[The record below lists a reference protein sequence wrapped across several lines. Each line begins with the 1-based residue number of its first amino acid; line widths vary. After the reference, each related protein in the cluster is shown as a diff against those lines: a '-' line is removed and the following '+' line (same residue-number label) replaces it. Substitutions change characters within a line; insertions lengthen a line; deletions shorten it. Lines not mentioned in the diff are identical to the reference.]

1 MRAPFLI
8 ALALA
13 LGDASGP
20 PSGPDPRITLGI
32 SVNCPYGLAG

>member
-13 LGDASGP
+13 FEAAAGP
-20 PSGPDPRITLGI
+20 SPATGARVTLGI